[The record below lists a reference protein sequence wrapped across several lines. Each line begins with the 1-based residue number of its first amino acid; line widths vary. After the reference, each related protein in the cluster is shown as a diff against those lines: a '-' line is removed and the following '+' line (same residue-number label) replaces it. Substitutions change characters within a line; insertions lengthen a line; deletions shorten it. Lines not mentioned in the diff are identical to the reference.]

1 MNVAS
6 LVPPPLLGLGVVHSG
21 CLVGLDLKPVTV
33 EVMSRRGPAQF
44 QMAGL
49 AEAAVREARVRVG
62 SALAGLGITLD
73 EFALTVSLAPAD
85 LRKSGSGLDL
95 AIALAVLIA
104 VGRLEPCFSPQAIVL
119 GELSLDGSVRGVKG
133 VMPMLVG
140 ARALG
145 FRQALVPAP
154 SAREASFVDGLEVR
168 AIATLGALV
177 EHLTGKKALP
187 LVERQALPPAKQLFS
202 RTIDDVSGQFVAKR
216 ALEVAAAGTHNLLF
230 TGPPGAGKS
239 MLARTLPSLLPPL
252 SESEALVTTS
262 VHSVSG
268 LVDPSLGVIV
278 EPPFRAPHHTVSDAG
293 LVGGGPIVRPGE
305 VSLAHNGVLFL
316 DELPEFRRG
325 ALEALRQPLE
335 DGFVVIARARSRV
348 TFPARPLLVAAM
360 NPCPCGNYG
369 NPQRACR
376 CGLSERTRYWSRL
389 SGPLLDRIDLKIKV
403 PPVETSEL
411 LLRRE
416 PPSNP
421 TSTPKARIS
430 RARLIQ
436 AERYRLGQTR
446 HAHNGELD
454 GQDLERIAGLCP
466 RGLALVTRAIEQLG
480 LSARG
485 YVRTLRV
492 ARTLADLEAVE
503 RVQEAHLAEA
513 ISYRSN
519 DAMTGQSVEPRAANG
534 AF

>member
-1 MNVAS
+1 
-6 LVPPPLLGLGVVHSG
+6 
-21 CLVGLDLKPVTV
+21 
-33 EVMSRRGPAQF
+33 
-44 QMAGL
+44 MAGL

-104 VGRLEPCFSPQAIVL
+104 VGRLEPSFGPQAIVL
-119 GELSLDGSVRGVKG
+119 GELSLDGSVRGIPG

-140 ARALG
+140 ARSLG
-145 FRQALVPAP
+145 FQKALVPAP
-154 SAREASFVDGLEVR
+154 SAREASFVEGLEVR
-168 AIATLGALV
+168 AIANLASLV
-177 EHLTGKKALP
+177 DFLTGKRELP
-187 LVERQALPPAKQLFS
+187 LVARQALPPVRQLFS
-202 RTIDDVSGQFVAKR
+202 RNIDDVSGQSSAKR

-252 SESEALVTTS
+252 SESDALVTTS

-268 LVDPSLGVIV
+268 LVDPALGVIV

-293 LVGGGPIVRPGE
+293 LVGGGPVVRPGE

-376 CGLSERTRYWSRL
+376 CAPLERTRYWSRL

-403 PPVETSEL
+403 PPVETAEL
-411 LLRRE
+411 LQKRE
-416 PPSNP
+416 RLSPDRTSSP
-421 TSTPKARIS
+421 TARIA

-436 AERYRLGQTR
+436 EDRYHRGETR

-454 GQDLERIAGLCP
+454 GQDLERVAHLGP
-466 RGLALVTRAIEQLG
+466 RGLALIRRAIEQLG

-503 RVQEAHLAEA
+503 CVSEAHLAEA
-513 ISYRSN
+513 INYRSN
-519 DAMTGQSVEPRAANG
+519 DAMTGASVELRAAEG
-534 AF
+534 AS